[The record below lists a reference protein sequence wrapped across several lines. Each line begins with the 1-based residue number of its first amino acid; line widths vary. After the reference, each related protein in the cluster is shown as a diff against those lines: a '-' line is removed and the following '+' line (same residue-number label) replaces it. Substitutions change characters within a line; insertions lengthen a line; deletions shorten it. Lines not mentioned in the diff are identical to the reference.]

1 MRVYTIRDIAKRAG
15 VGFPPCP
22 AHSTTGR
29 TSERK
34 PARRCGIVDQL
45 GYAPNATP
53 KTSNSGQRPVGHHR
67 ARAAQRL
74 SDRIAELM
82 TDYGWEKGHQY

>member
-1 MRVYTIRDIAKRAG
+1 
-15 VGFPPCP
+15 
-22 AHSTTGR
+22 
-29 TSERK
+29 
-34 PARRCGIVDQL
+34 VDQL